1 MILVAGVGGARP
13 TSPTSLSPDISF
25 GGKKAGPGGRQI
37 TCRSAGMTWE
47 NCYLDPDL
55 EFFAFKFLMRL
66 WGVRLTIS
74 LIFTT
79 LAVSSCESD
88 KETSAIKPIIYG
100 AYIHHTPLSEKIP
113 RVPAKTC
120 HSIVSYDNKYFIY
133 DPCHVII

>member
-1 MILVAGVGGARP
+1 
-13 TSPTSLSPDISF
+13 
-25 GGKKAGPGGRQI
+25 
-37 TCRSAGMTWE
+37 MTWE

-79 LAVSSCESD
+79 VAVSSCESD

-100 AYIHHTPLSEKIP
+100 AYIHHTRKIP

-120 HSIVSYDNKYFIY
+120 HSKVSYDNKYFIY

>member
-1 MILVAGVGGARP
+1 
-13 TSPTSLSPDISF
+13 
-25 GGKKAGPGGRQI
+25 
-37 TCRSAGMTWE
+37 MTWE

-79 LAVSSCESD
+79 IAVSSCESD

-100 AYIHHTPLSEKIP
+100 AYIHHTRLNLKSFACPPKLGIL
-113 RVPAKTC
+113 
-120 HSIVSYDNKYFIY
+120 SYDNKYFIY
-133 DPCHVII
+133 DPCYVII

>member
-1 MILVAGVGGARP
+1 
-13 TSPTSLSPDISF
+13 
-25 GGKKAGPGGRQI
+25 
-37 TCRSAGMTWE
+37 MTWE

-79 LAVSSCESD
+79 IAVSSCESD
-88 KETSAIKPIIYG
+88 KETSAIKLIIYG
-100 AYIHHTPLSEKIP
+100 AYIHHTQLTPSLLFSLCPPKL
-113 RVPAKTC
+113 
-120 HSIVSYDNKYFIY
+120 SYDNKYFIY

>member
-1 MILVAGVGGARP
+1 
-13 TSPTSLSPDISF
+13 
-25 GGKKAGPGGRQI
+25 
-37 TCRSAGMTWE
+37 MTWE

-79 LAVSSCESD
+79 IAVSSCESD

-100 AYIHHTPLSEKIP
+100 AYIHHTQLIP
-113 RVPAKTC
+113 SLFLVPAKTWD
-120 HSIVSYDNKYFIY
+120 S
-133 DPCHVII
+133 

>member
-1 MILVAGVGGARP
+1 MILVPGGGARP
-13 TSPTSLSPDISF
+13 TSAPSLSPLSF

-37 TCRSAGMTWE
+37 TWRAGVTWE

-79 LAVSSCESD
+79 IAVSSCESD

-100 AYIHHTPLSEKIP
+100 AYIHHTRLNLKSTACPPKLGIL
-113 RVPAKTC
+113 
-120 HSIVSYDNKYFIY
+120 SYDNKYFIY